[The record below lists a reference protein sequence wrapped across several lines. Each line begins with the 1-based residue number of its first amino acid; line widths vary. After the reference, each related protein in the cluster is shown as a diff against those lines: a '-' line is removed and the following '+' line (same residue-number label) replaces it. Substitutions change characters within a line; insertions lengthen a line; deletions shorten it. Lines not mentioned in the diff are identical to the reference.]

1 MVNTIHIN
9 NKYYTNLCVHKMITD
24 KQWEHIFKWRDELAK
39 DIIGYELYE
48 CQKRFSN
55 KIIKATILSKGETF
69 VAQWT
74 RQFGK
79 TTILA
84 KVTIPFLLI
93 SYFSIVEKFNIPHM
107 DFFNIGFFAPQEQQ
121 VKTDFDIVKD
131 TIALLINKGY
141 KMDIGEY
148 SGNTIR
154 INRGKYPPRMV
165 YAFTASPT
173 SHPESKTLNLII
185 LEESQDLIDQQV
197 NKAILPMGASTNAN
211 VVWIGVAGYKRCQ
224 FQKYKDEL
232 DSDHKVIVDY
242 KEAIKEQEVKF
253 AETGSYLYKNY
264 AKYIDK
270 QKREI
275 GEDSDEFKTQY
286 CLSPETKVLTT
297 DLNWVR
303 IDSLK
308 INDELIG
315 FEEKII
321 KRYHQRK
328 FKESIVEKIGRIKR
342 PCYCLTFEDG
352 TKIISSSE
360 HQWLTFSAGSR
371 TSWVSSEKLKSTD
384 RVYKACNVWEENNK
398 NCDIS
403 YLSAAFDGEGC
414 VTQSKNFSVSFSQ
427 RNNCML
433 KKVKHILNKLKFTYN
448 ENICDKK
455 SGVVC
460 LTIANGKRELLRFLG
475 MIRPCRLLN
484 NFNPNKIGTL
494 RSCKQKDTNF
504 VHPRLINKEYIGER
518 EVIAIKTSTKTFLAE
533 GLASHNCME
542 WMLEKGQFITYD
554 DLLMLEEDYEI
565 QESYTDNLEFYA
577 GIDWGKMHD
586 STILTVIDSNGHIL
600 GWHTWRG
607 DNYNNQINDIVY
619 LLRSKYKSVKK
630 VWCDATANQDMA
642 VDSLKAAIDDERR
655 CNTIVIGYKMTSQSK
670 DYMWKNLNRLM
681 RDKRMAG
688 KVIER
693 SLIRFP
699 KNYYKLELKERFI
712 KQFLDLQ
719 KDINNGIWKCNH
731 PDGPNFH
738 DDFCDSL
745 ALACLAFKSQ
755 KKNKYSPY
763 IA

>member
-1 MVNTIHIN
+1 
-9 NKYYTNLCVHKMITD
+9 MITD
-24 KQWEHIFKWRDELAK
+24 KQWELIFKWRDELAK
-39 DIIGYELYE
+39 EIIGYELYE
-48 CQKRFSN
+48 CQKKFSN

-84 KVTIPFLLI
+84 KITIPFLLL

-154 INRGKYPPRMV
+154 INRGKYPSRMV

-242 KEAIKEQEVKF
+242 KDAIKEQEVKF
-253 AETGSYLYKNY
+253 AETGSYIYKNY

-286 CLSPETKVLTT
+286 
-297 DLNWVR
+297 
-303 IDSLK
+303 
-308 INDELIG
+308 G
-315 FEEKII
+315 
-321 KRYHQRK
+321 
-328 FKESIVEKIGRIKR
+328 
-342 PCYCLTFEDG
+342 
-352 TKIISSSE
+352 
-360 HQWLTFSAGSR
+360 
-371 TSWVSSEKLKSTD
+371 
-384 RVYKACNVWEENNK
+384 
-398 NCDIS
+398 
-403 YLSAAFDGEGC
+403 
-414 VTQSKNFSVSFSQ
+414 
-427 RNNCML
+427 
-433 KKVKHILNKLKFTYN
+433 
-448 ENICDKK
+448 
-455 SGVVC
+455 
-460 LTIANGKRELLRFLG
+460 
-475 MIRPCRLLN
+475 
-484 NFNPNKIGTL
+484 
-494 RSCKQKDTNF
+494 
-504 VHPRLINKEYIGER
+504 
-518 EVIAIKTSTKTFLAE
+518 
-533 GLASHNCME
+533 ME
-542 WMLEKGQFITYD
+542 WMLEKGQFITYE

-565 QESYTDNLEFYA
+565 QESYNDRQEFYA

-586 STILTVIDSNGHIL
+586 STILTVINANGKIL

-655 CNTIVIGYKMTSQSK
+655 CHTVVIGYKMTSQSK

-699 KNYYKLELKERFI
+699 KEYYNVELKERFI